1 MSAWGAPV
9 SSAWANADAGEDEL
23 PAPLPTLG
31 GKVEG
36 QDEEA
41 FPSLDAAAKAPS
53 RKKKTTQKMSL
64 TDFQSGKFQPKPK
77 RELTQAEIRA
87 MLPTAPLPKDQL
99 EAQEAAPNASG
110 AYNRYDEVDNWSK
123 AKKFQPTAPSD
134 AHPSHASHADAQ
146 ESWARGTP
154 APTGERPKLQLKP
167 RSKETE
173 EVPPTADVPS
183 RPSIF
188 GDAKPVVVK
197 KLNLQ
202 PRSAE
207 TKASAAPTKSSIF
220 GGARPREETLAEKGR
235 DWRKE
240 DLALEHKTD
249 RKPSK
254 EEKSLSAQ
262 IELLK
267 KQVEDGQG
275 ESLVPGEEGRTVSS
289 KLSSLELELAK
300 LTLELDDK
308 VRFSKGHSKSYEG
321 EKDHVKQAVAGSNGT
336 TTPDPEPLG

>member
-110 AYNRYDEVDNWSK
+110 AYNRYGESKGGAVERFEAGDGGRKRDVRREDPGMDAMPTPRRRRRRRRRFRKRRSRREEVFWEGSGWLTYELLCGSSIRERRRR
-123 AKKFQPTAPSD
+123 FRTEPR
-134 AHPSHASHADAQ
+134 
-146 ESWARGTP
+146 RGS
-154 APTGERPKLQLKP
+154 AWIRVRRWPTGR
-167 RSKETE
+167 R
-173 EVPPTADVPS
+173 
-183 RPSIF
+183 
-188 GDAKPVVVK
+188 
-197 KLNLQ
+197 
-202 PRSAE
+202 
-207 TKASAAPTKSSIF
+207 
-220 GGARPREETLAEKGR
+220 
-235 DWRKE
+235 RKE
-240 DLALEHKTD
+240 
-249 RKPSK
+249 R
-254 EEKSLSAQ
+254 
-262 IELLK
+262 
-267 KQVEDGQG
+267 
-275 ESLVPGEEGRTVSS
+275 
-289 KLSSLELELAK
+289 
-300 LTLELDDK
+300 
-308 VRFSKGHSKSYEG
+308 VRIRRC
-321 EKDHVKQAVAGSNGT
+321 
-336 TTPDPEPLG
+336 